1 MKNIAGV
8 DEVGRGPLAGPVVA
22 SAIILAKDHPIIG
35 LRDSKKLTKKR
46 REELYPHILEHSL
59 GTGIGIVSPKRI
71 DAINIRQA
79 TFIAMERA
87 INALPIPPDRALI
100 DGEALD
106 NQKIPNEGIIK
117 GDDKVD
123 SIRAAS
129 IIAKV
134 TRDGIMKNYSHI
146 FPEYGFNKNSG
157 YGTKIH
163 MEALQ
168 KYKATPIHR
177 RSFSPVKNNMPTMN
191 WILKNNR
198 YNWMCVKLSGLYMHD
213 NGYDIIKINH
223 HKDDYTFFD
232 IIAKKMNV
240 YVLTMVKSF
249 ENINMNDL
257 LENEER
263 LKAVEYAVNFDKTGF
278 KDFTD
283 YRIDILYVRL
293 VRNNSPK
300 IKHLKGIG
308 N

>member
-22 SAIILAKDHPIIG
+22 TAIILAKDHPIIG

-87 INALPIPPDRALI
+87 LNALPIQPDRALI

-134 TRDGIMKNYSHI
+134 TRDSIMKSYSYI

-163 MEALQ
+163 MDALR

-177 RSFSPVKNNMPTMN
+177 RSFSPVKKNMPTMN

-198 YNWMCVKLSGLYMHD
+198 YNWMCVKLSALYMHD

-223 HKDDYTFFD
+223 HKDDYAFFD

-293 VRNNSPK
+293 VKNNSPK